1 MPIRFGDTEIQNLYV
16 GSNPVRA
23 VYLGGELAWIPIGEP
38 SPTFSGATT
47 NSLTIAWAA
56 IENATGYEY
65 RFRTAS
71 ATNYGEW
78 VSVGTA
84 LTVTIT
90 GLTINTAY
98 SVQVRAVGSG
108 GVASTPGEVDLTTA
122 LLSTLT
128 SLRRTGSSTGTITVA
143 WNAVA
148 GATGYEGRWARSAN
162 GLPDKWTD
170 FGKGTSRTITGLS
183 SGSSYVI
190 EVRAYAGDDKSG
202 AARITASTSSPP
214 PPRVP
219 SFGVNAVPRWSYVS
233 FDVETGI
240 YTFRGWAVVSVAN
253 PSSGVSYS
261 GTGTQGTRTLRGKS
275 RSQTATISGTV
286 TGTRRGYQSRSVRW
300 SVQVATF

>member
-16 GSNPVRA
+16 GPNPVRA

-56 IENATGYEY
+56 VENATGYEY

-128 SLRRTGSSTGTITVA
+128 NLRGTRNSTSSITVV
-143 WNAVA
+143 WDAVA

-170 FGKGTSRTITGLS
+170 FGKGTSRTIAGLS

-190 EVRAYAGDDKSG
+190 EVRAYAGDDRSG
-202 AARITASTSSPP
+202 AARTTARTASPP
-214 PPRVP
+214 PPQVP
-219 SFGVNAVPRWSYVS
+219 SFGVNVHTASGPIGGRMVSYTITISVS
-233 FDVETGI
+233 
-240 YTFRGWAVVSVAN
+240 N

-261 GTGTQGTRTLRGKS
+261 GTGIRTGNARVGS
-275 RSQTATISGTV
+275 RISGSV
-286 TGTRRGYQSRSVRW
+286 TGRRRGYRSRSVSW
-300 SVQVATF
+300 STRV

>member
-56 IENATGYEY
+56 VENATGYEY
-65 RFRTAS
+65 RFKTAS

-108 GVASTPGEVDLTTA
+108 GVASMPGEVDLTTA

-128 SLRRTGSSTGTITVA
+128 NLRRTGSTTGTITVA

-170 FGKGTSRTITGLS
+170 FGKGTSRTIAGLS

-190 EVRAYAGDDKSG
+190 EVRAYAGDDRSG
-202 AARITASTSSPP
+202 AARITTSTSSPAP
-214 PPRVP
+214 PQVP
-219 SFGVNAVPRWSYVS
+219 SFGVNVHTASGPIGEGMVSYAITISVS
-233 FDVETGI
+233 
-240 YTFRGWAVVSVAN
+240 N

-261 GTGTQGTRTLRGKS
+261 GTGRRTGRALAGTPIRGS
-275 RSQTATISGTV
+275 V
-286 TGTRRGYQSRSVRW
+286 TGTRRGYRSRSVSW
-300 SVQVATF
+300 STTV